1 MGMLRMRLT
10 ILTNLRSTWNSYL
23 SRLLRCLYRKCV
35 YQVFRHARRVPQTHR
50 MPTLDF
56 VGDIFAYEISMRA
69 AMTGLLPRPP
79 VRDMLLCRMVVG
91 CIMAV
96 LAAPMHS
103 YASKQRHGFS

>member
-1 MGMLRMRLT
+1 M
-10 ILTNLRSTWNSYL
+10 
-23 SRLLRCLYRKCV
+23 